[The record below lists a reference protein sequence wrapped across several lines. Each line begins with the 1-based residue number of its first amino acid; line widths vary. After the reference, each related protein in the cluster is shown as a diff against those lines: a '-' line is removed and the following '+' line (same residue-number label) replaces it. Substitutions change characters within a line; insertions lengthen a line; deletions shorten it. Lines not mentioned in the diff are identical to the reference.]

1 MFSSQ
6 NDSVVGVIGMG
17 YVGLTLSVAL
27 AECGLRVWG
36 VERDKAIIESLRQ
49 GESHFYE
56 KGLAIRMRRV
66 CACGSLRFVEHI
78 DDIDAALSVY
88 IITVGTPLNAQGK
101 PRMDMIERVAEDIAG
116 NLDGKELVILRSTVQ
131 LGTTRRVVLSVLQQ
145 AKKDFMLAYC
155 PERTVEGNAME
166 ELFSL
171 PQIVGGLNALSAW
184 RASIFFQRITPT
196 TLRVSSLEAAEIIKL
211 LDNSFR
217 DLHFAIGNEVALLCA
232 AAGLDGRE
240 VIYAANKGYQRT
252 QIPLPGFVGGPCLHK
267 DPHIL
272 VESMRHYDYFPQLIA
287 HGRAVNESMPRY
299 VFDQLERFCDF
310 GTGTGKKITV
320 MGMAFKG
327 RPEISD
333 VRASP
338 TIDLVNILRKRYPD
352 ARLCGQDFAVPDNI
366 IRDDIGIEP
375 VSVEEGFK
383 DASIVIIATNNTRYQ
398 WIDIDTAIATM
409 ATPKVIF
416 DVWAVMPFEK
426 ERYRKDVTL
435 LSLGVLNQSEGKA
448 H

>member
-1 MFSSQ
+1 MSMLSSQ
-6 NDSVVGVIGMG
+6 NDCVVGVIGMG

-36 VERDKAIIESLRQ
+36 VERDKAIIESLRKNKP
-49 GESHFYE
+49 HFYE
-56 KGLAIRMRRV
+56 KGFAIRMRRV
-66 CACGSLRFVEHI
+66 CARGSLRFVERI
-78 DDIDAALSVY
+78 DDIGAALSVY
-88 IITVGTPLNAQGK
+88 IITVGTQLDAQGK
-101 PRMDMIERVAEDIAG
+101 PHMEMIEQAAEDVAG

-131 LGTTRRVVLSVLQQ
+131 LGTTRRIVLPVLQQ
-145 AKKDFMLAYC
+145 AKKNFMLAYC

-171 PQIVGGLNALSAW
+171 PQIVGGLDALSAW
-184 RASIFFQRITPT
+184 RASMFFQCMTPT

-240 VIYAANKGYQRT
+240 VIHAANKGYQRT
-252 QIPLPGFVGGPCLHK
+252 QIPSPGFVGGSCLHK

-272 VESMRHYDYFPQLIA
+272 VESMRHHDYFPQLIA
-287 HGRAVNESMPRY
+287 HGRAVNESMPRH
-299 VFDQLERFCDF
+299 VLDQLERFYDF
-310 GTGTGKKITV
+310 GTGTGKKIAV

-327 RPEISD
+327 RPETSD
-333 VRASP
+333 VRKSP
-338 TIDLVNILRKRYPD
+338 TVDLINLLRERYPD
-352 ARLCGQDFAVPDNI
+352 ARLCGQDFAVADNI

-383 DASIVIIATNNTRYQ
+383 DASAVIIATNNKRYQ

-409 ATPKVIF
+409 AAPKVIF
-416 DVWAVMPFEK
+416 DVWAIMSFEK
-426 ERYRKDVTL
+426 ERHRKDVTL
-435 LSLGVLNQSEGKA
+435 LFLGIPNQ
-448 H
+448 